1 MPTYVNRVFP
11 HQVGGPGPIET
22 VVLTVTAAG
31 SPSATNPVLAQT
43 DLAAYNAATD
53 LNKARHDRFS
63 DIVEFF
69 SRYST
74 PISVASD
81 GDQTITLTYE
91 HDTLHKNKTEG
102 TPKWFDRGHRDNLF
116 DMMAEYVANDSHGV
130 TAITG
135 TCDGTTMD
143 DTND

>member
-1 MPTYVNRVFP
+1 MAHVNRVFP
-11 HQVGGPGPIET
+11 HSVGGPGPIET

-31 SPSATNPVLAQT
+31 APAAVNPVKAQT
-43 DLAAYNAATD
+43 DLAAYNAASALD
-53 LNKARHDRFS
+53 IERHDRFS

-81 GDQTITLTYE
+81 GDTVITLTFE
-91 HDTLHKNKTEG
+91 HDTLHSNKSEG
-102 TPKWFDRGHRDNLF
+102 QPKWFDRGHRDNLF
-116 DMMAEYVANDSHGV
+116 DMMAEYVANDAHGV

-135 TCDGTTMD
+135 TVDGVASD